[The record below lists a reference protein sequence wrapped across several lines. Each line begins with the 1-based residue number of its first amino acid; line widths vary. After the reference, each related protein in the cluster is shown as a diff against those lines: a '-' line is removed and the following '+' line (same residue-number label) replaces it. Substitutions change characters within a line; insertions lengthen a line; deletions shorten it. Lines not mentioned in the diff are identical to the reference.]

1 MKCMN
6 LEQPEADTFA
16 ALIYA
21 QFPSFD
27 SFQSLKIKAYK

>member
-1 MKCMN
+1 MKYMN
-6 LEQPEADTFA
+6 LEQSEADIFV

-27 SFQSLKIKAYK
+27 SFQSLNIK